1 VAPYIDAKNLHDV
14 TVIAGDRVKFDLKI
28 FGEPT
33 PEVVWHK
40 EGVDEPLGSTS
51 DRNLV
56 INNTETNTKFVINN
70 VKKSH
75 AGKYVV
81 TVTNASGTDSA
92 KGEIKV
98 LVIIS
103 YYIYLIAMGVAI
115 SSISSRVAKFSTN
128 ANGVASQTKVM
139 SEHR

>member
-1 VAPYIDAKNLHDV
+1 MAPYIDAKNLHDV
-14 TVIAGDRVKFDLKI
+14 IVIAGDRVKFDLKI

-33 PEVVWHK
+33 PEVVWQR
-40 EGVDEPLGSTS
+40 EGDDEPLRSTS
-51 DRNLV
+51 DRN
-56 INNTETNTKFVINN
+56 ISIANTETNTKFVINN

-98 LVIIS
+98 LVSKSIHQ
-103 YYIYLIAMGVAI
+103 IYNSLGLTEKLRCICIFVG
-115 SSISSRVAKFSTN
+115 K
-128 ANGVASQTKVM
+128 
-139 SEHR
+139 